1 MQHTWNEND
10 ICERCGIKRVQETIK
25 QPLPYAMGY
34 KIVHRIT
41 YYKNGL
47 KLPTRP
53 DCYFPGQYLLAL

>member
-47 KLPTRP
+47 KLSTRP

>member
-1 MQHTWNEND
+1 MQHTWND
-10 ICERCGIKRVQETIK
+10 SDVCTRCGLHRVQETIK
-25 QPLPYAMGY
+25 QPLHHAMGY
-34 KIVHRIT
+34 KILHRIR